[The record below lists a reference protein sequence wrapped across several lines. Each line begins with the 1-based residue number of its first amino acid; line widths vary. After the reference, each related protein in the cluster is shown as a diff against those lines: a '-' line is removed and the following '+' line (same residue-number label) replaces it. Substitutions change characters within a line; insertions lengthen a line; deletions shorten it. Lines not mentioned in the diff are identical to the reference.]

1 MKLLKKVAATSIAAS
16 LVAGGLV
23 GVPLSSK
30 GLSNVFGVQQVSA
43 ADLPPSATTL
53 ETKLNRIY
61 AKIVATGN
69 EQLVKN
75 AKNELNAKSADLADL
90 LGPVW
95 SRVAE
100 KATQA
105 GKSTDDIDQLKAH
118 MISIAGIITGLD
130 YAAGFDGLNLI
141 REQYYNDFRVLAE
154 ITGNTTPTIT
164 DLTNFFL
171 ALEAQVVGLATPAN
185 ISNPTGALT
194 TAVEDALKGVLNS
207 SETNI
212 AKIIRS
218 MGITATDLAVAK
230 NQLQTEIPSLRDAS
244 IAIAAAYLSVILDDK
259 TPPDDTGNGNTGNT
273 GNTGG
278 GGPIQTEDKTG
289 IDAKELEEVL
299 SEVQKELDGIFKS
312 IPDLSK
318 LTDENLEALLEALVA
333 AIEKIATLD
342 LSGSV
347 EVKGDVATPKLDETA
362 LGKQFDNI
370 SKNVDKVTDKAGN
383 ALNNSGEK
391 PKVTATIELGT
402 VNAKTTEIPIS
413 KSLVEKAIASGIDS
427 IAFKVNGVTLAFS
440 VDDLKNGNTLTIQKQ
455 DNTAATK
462 VTDKKLASDVFT
474 LELSSGTTFSNAVE
488 VKLPITSVNGLDT
501 ALLVLAKIINGK
513 LEFYGGSYDPET
525 KTFSAT
531 RKSFSTYTVV
541 ENKVVFSDM
550 ASVKDWAGRQVEV
563 AAAKGLIEGRAD
575 GVFAPNEQVTRAEFA
590 KMIVKAFGLEDATA
604 KESFKDVNDSDWFSP
619 YVAAAAKA
627 GIINGRSA
635 DEFAPNAPI
644 SRAELA
650 TMAAR
655 ALKLAKNYKDADLA
669 TALKDF
675 KDASFIADSLKSGVA
690 LAASKGIIIGESEG
704 QFNPNGVSTRAQ
716 AAVVLYRLINK

>member
-1 MKLLKKVAATSIAAS
+1 MKMFKKVAATSIAAS
-16 LVAGGLV
+16 LVASGIV

-30 GLSNVFGVQQVSA
+30 GFSYVLGVQQASA
-43 ADLPPSATTL
+43 AGLPPSAATL
-53 ETKLNRIY
+53 KNKLDKVY
-61 AKIVATGN
+61 AKLVATGN
-69 EQLVKN
+69 AGLVTS
-75 AKNELNAKSADLADL
+75 AQTELGNITDLDL
-90 LGPVW
+90 RLGNVW
-95 SRVAE
+95 TKIAT
-100 KATQA
+100 KAA
-105 GKSTDDIDQLKAH
+105 VEGKSQAEIDQFKSNLGA
-118 MISIAGIITGLD
+118 IASLITGLSLASSD
-130 YAAGFDGLNLI
+130 SLNVL
-141 REQYYNDFRVLAE
+141 RETHYNDFKFLAD
-154 ITGNTTPTIT
+154 ITGHPTPDFEDVTA
-164 DLTNFFL
+164 LVL
-171 ALEAQVVGLATPAN
+171 ALETSLKSLATPAN
-185 ISNPTGALT
+185 ISNPTELLT
-194 TAVEDALKGVLNS
+194 QAVEDAIKSVLNAS
-207 SETNI
+207 STNT
-212 AKIIRS
+212 AKIIKD
-218 MGITATDLAVAK
+218 MGVSVDDILTAK
-230 NQLQTEIPSLRDAS
+230 NQLQAVMPSLKNAS
-244 IAIAAAYLSVILDDK
+244 IAIAAAYLAVIRDENT
-259 TPPDDTGNGNTGNT
+259 TPDPDPETNPNPTPS
-273 GNTGG
+273 TGG
-278 GGPIQTEDKTG
+278 AGGVVSQPDQTG
-289 IDAKELEEVL
+289 IGAKELEEVL
-299 SEVQKELDGIFKS
+299 GNVQKELDEIFKS
-312 IPDLSK
+312 IPDLTK
-318 LTDENLEALLEALVA
+318 LTDENLEQLLGALVA
-333 AIEKIATLD
+333 AIEKISTLD
-342 LSGSV
+342 LSKSV
-347 EVKGDVATPKLDETA
+347 EVKDDVAKPKLDETA
-362 LGKQFDNI
+362 LAKQFDNI
-370 SKNVDKVTDKAGN
+370 SKNVDKVNEKAGK
-383 ALNNSGEK
+383 ALDGAGEK
-391 PKVTATIELGT
+391 PKVTATINLGT

-455 DNTAATK
+455 DNTAATQ

-488 VKLPITSVNGLDT
+488 VKFPITSTNGLDT

-513 LEFYGGSYDPET
+513 LEFYGGAYDPET

-541 ENKVVFSDM
+541 ENKVAFNDM

-563 AAAKGLIEGRAD
+563 TAAKGLIEGRAD

-644 SRAELA
+644 SRVELA

-655 ALKLAKNYKDADLA
+655 ALKLAKNYKDADVA

-675 KDASFIADSLKSGVA
+675 KDASSIADSLKSGVA